1 MAAISAA
8 SILDSLAGEE
18 ETDPETAAPHPV
30 SNARSSQSAGGSWR
44 DTAPQ
49 LEDDL
54 ENDDPS
60 LNSDVL
66 FSDRNFKSG
75 TSGLNERG
83 RGAFAAAALC
93 LLEQLDNT
101 SGHIHVARA
110 ANDELVERWQ
120 LNRMPGRTDA
130 CLHFVNLILTSML
143 GVKAFPTWRSLAR
156 SLGAPPAAVQNNAQ
170 PPVL

>member
-75 TSGLNERG
+75 TSGL
-83 RGAFAAAALC
+83 
-93 LLEQLDNT
+93 QL
-101 SGHIHVARA
+101 A
-110 ANDELVERWQ
+110 
-120 LNRMPGRTDA
+120 
-130 CLHFVNLILTSML
+130 
-143 GVKAFPTWRSLAR
+143 AR
-156 SLGAPPAAVQNNAQ
+156 SGNPRHASVRRVRPAPVRRPRVAFVRT
-170 PPVL
+170 VGG

>member
-1 MAAISAA
+1 MATASAA
-8 SILDSLAGEE
+8 FILDSLAGEDDTE
-18 ETDPETAAPHPV
+18 AESSAPQSV
-30 SNARSSQSAGGSWR
+30 SNAPGFDSPWR
-44 DTAPQ
+44 DEAPQ
-49 LEDDL
+49 VDDDL

-60 LNSDVL
+60 LNSDEL

-93 LLEQLDNT
+93 LLEMLDNT

-130 CLHFVNLILTSML
+130 CLRFVNLILISML

-156 SLGAPPAAVQNNAQ
+156 SLGALSSLCTHANCALAC
-170 PPVL
+170 LL